1 MRSQVNASG
10 KGQAHRRC
18 RTAKQLTRC
27 TDCGSGSCIDVNG
40 EDEFFIC
47 TASISSRSYDLC
59 QPVQL
64 RVEQLGSPPRHVA
77 HAASRTTPRP
87 LPPKPPRTESAFPT
101 VEVPTAKESFV
112 TETCVPEQSAH
123 HADSLE
129 KSKADA
135 EDIIGMLEALTRS
148 CQHADPFSIG
158 SFSQTAPFTD
168 FFSVR
173 RSVSLTADSFSQAP
187 DRAYGCP
194 SQQPVLSHQHSFS
207 QPMHVPY
214 NSASPNP
221 ARDKRI
227 LQQLPLHAHSSIEQ
241 AACSHLSFDP
251 EQHFP
256 SPPESSEA
264 DRFFQQRQ
272 DLLSSPAH
280 AYHPQQCASI
290 ASFGQEEPRSISE
303 ESSYRIRESS
313 SEGSLN
319 LQMQEFH
326 GSSFLLQHGGCI
338 PFTKQIMH
346 AQPVVM
352 PPLPKKKKSKKASFR
367 YKKDISILRTG

>member
-1 MRSQVNASG
+1 MRSQVHASG
-10 KGQAHRRC
+10 MGQAHRRSP
-18 RTAKQLTRC
+18 TAKQLTRC
-27 TDCGSGSCIDVNG
+27 TDCGGGSCIDVNG
-40 EDEFFIC
+40 EDEFF
-47 TASISSRSYDLC
+47 RSYDPC
-59 QPVQL
+59 QPAQL

-77 HAASRTTPRP
+77 HA
-87 LPPKPPRTESAFPT
+87 
-101 VEVPTAKESFV
+101 ESFV

-123 HADSLE
+123 HADSLD

-135 EDIIGMLEALTRS
+135 EDIIGMLEALAKS

-158 SFSQTAPFTD
+158 PFIPTAAFTDSFSI
-168 FFSVR
+168 R
-173 RSVSLTADSFSQAP
+173 RSVSSTADSFSQAS
-187 DRAYGCP
+187 DRAFGCP
-194 SQQPVLSHQHSFS
+194 CQQPVLIHQHSFS

-214 NSASPNP
+214 NSAPLNP
-221 ARDKRI
+221 ARDNRI
-227 LQQLPLHAHSSIEQ
+227 LQRLPLHAHSMIEQ

-251 EQHFP
+251 EQLFP

-326 GSSFLLQHGGCI
+326 GSSFLLQHSGCI

-352 PPLPKKKKSKKASFR
+352 LPLQIKKKSKKASFR